1 MRRFVSLYGV
11 PRTVVS
17 DNGPNFV
24 LGESIINEAIETV
37 ELNDEVKAY
46 LGLQGIK
53 WTFITPYSPWK
64 GGFYERMIKSVKQA
78 LAKANGRKKMTSSE
92 LSTVFYEIS
101 AFINERPLTKSNQ
114 DFQSDLPI
122 RPCDFIKAEM
132 KTTIPLTL
140 DYSED
145 YRPSRETQAIQ
156 TKKDTLEALKA
167 SSETTEAVWKC
178 WQRQYLVELRE
189 QHKKRMDSKKGT
201 SATPTVDQLVIID
214 EGDFTPRNYWRLGR
228 IQKVVEA
235 RDGVVREVELLVDS
249 GRTLCRSI
257 NQIVPLELDMEPDE
271 EPSEKPKVEE
281 QKVEEPK
288 EPSGHRYNLRSRNPL
303 INKTVMMAV
312 MMKTLICMVTGQ
324 KIECTPT
331 GLSIAGQFTE
341 FEACVDSYCTTFK
354 RINWKYS
361 DQSEIWI
368 PPALKLQ
375 DHQATVKIS
384 DGKDVQIREVQCPA
398 VPFCETIDC
407 TFCWSNVLNPECH
420 TYWAVLGIGL
430 MLYCIMMFFH
440 CLFHVPVPIGAPI
453 SLAGKLIKMATVGV
467 AKALIQGTR
476 GAVNRIFR
484 RRWNNARRISWEEL
498 IPLTII
504 LLILG
509 PSFGHACQEVD
520 VISQQQEICN
530 EDGLNCKTVTE
541 EILKLSDSRKEG
553 CIRLMKNGT
562 VLRDVRVELIT
573 VQMNCSKEILT
584 YTQHA
589 EIKVWSTKRCPRMGS
604 CKDEK
609 CNAINRT
616 SIIPE
621 LQPANNYVGVT
632 GCSESCGGPGCGCF
646 YLSSGCIFYRI
657 YAEPK
662 SNQKFEIFRCAEFTP
677 SVKLKVKSTRLNSY
691 ENKER
696 SKQLLLTTGQTM
708 TLEDIQITADSI
720 ETPISTVIN
729 EWFIKSDHQ
738 VALWTSKELPS
749 LQCDE
754 KLRNCFLE
762 ENCNCQPGEDRMN
775 CNCVQNDLEK
785 MFQRTTSRLPI
796 QEGHWRI
803 EGDKDKI
810 KGLVSGAVSTTIT
823 LKIKENWN
831 TRVIKTEEQCSVESS
846 PAVGCYAC
854 SPGATAEILCKS
866 TKRATIAN
874 VECSEDSFTVQCT
887 TEGARTTIHLSSEY
901 AKLHRNC
908 SLDCGGKKREYFEI
922 TGILKYT
929 GSIWT
934 SIHRLIAGNTTV
946 FNEINLPDINHL
958 MDSYFTFMKS
968 VITIIFATGII
979 FLLTYSCISSAGRKF
994 LKGFFKA
1001 TWIIIKLVIYGI
1013 IRVPLF
1019 INRFLRGRT
1028 LCFCMLITAFCLLP
1042 VHCNKDL
1049 ITGMDKE
1056 LQEKIY
1062 EMERRMKEMESAL
1075 YESGPIFFRE
1085 PPPAFSQGAEAKEP
1099 SIIVEVEEEE
1109 SIKKSM
1115 TTSSIIVEMEGD
1127 RHRHSHRDDRK
1138 RKDRHHRDGQKEHR
1152 RRRNDRNDHHH
1163 REDQKDHRHHH
1174 DVQQEHRHHHE
1185 DQKEPSVKSVVVK
1198 RLKTRRILSAKKS
1211 REIQGTITCSFCG
1224 RGHKTDMCGQ
1234 FTTAEER
1241 RGRLRE
1247 QGKCGNCLSVLG
1259 MRGKHWC
1266 RPKVCGYCSQRNH
1279 HHATCD
1285 KVETRVQD

>member
-17 DNGPNFV
+17 NNGPNFV
-24 LGESIINEAIETV
+24 LGESIINEAMETV

-78 LAKANGRKKMTSSE
+78 LAKANGKKKMTSSE

-249 GRTLCRSI
+249 GRTLRRSI

-271 EPSEKPKVEE
+271 EPSETPRVEE
-281 QKVEEPK
+281 AKVEEPK
-288 EPSGHRYNLRSRNPL
+288 ETSGHRYNLRSRNPL
-303 INKTVMMAV
+303 INRTVMMAL
-312 MMKTLICMVTGQ
+312 MMTTLICMVTGQ

-331 GLSIAGQFTE
+331 GLSIVGQFTE
-341 FEACVDSYCTTFK
+341 FEACVESYCTKFK

-361 DQSEIWI
+361 AQSEIWI

-384 DGKDVQIREVQCPA
+384 DGKEVQIREVQCPA

-453 SLAGKLIKMATVGV
+453 SLAGKLIKMATVGI

-504 LLILG
+504 MLILG
-509 PSFGHACQEVD
+509 SSFGQACQEAD

-562 VLRDVRVELIT
+562 VIRDVRVELIT
-573 VQMNCSKEILT
+573 VQMNCSKEVLT

-589 EIKVWSTKRCPRMGS
+589 EIKVSSTKRCPRMGS

-616 SIIPE
+616 SMITE
-621 LQPANNYVGVT
+621 LHPANNCVGVT

-657 YAEPK
+657 YSEPK

-677 SVKLKVKSTRLNSY
+677 SVKLKIKSTRLNSY

-708 TLEDIQITADSI
+708 TLEDIQVTADSI

-738 VALWTSKELPS
+738 VALWTSKESS

-762 ENCNCQPGEDRMN
+762 ENCNCQSGEDQMN

-803 EGDKDKI
+803 EEDKDKI
-810 KGLVSGAVSTTIT
+810 KGLISGAVSTTIT
-823 LKIKENWN
+823 LKIKENWI
-831 TRVIKTEEQCSVESS
+831 TKVIKTEEQCSVESS

-874 VECSEDSFTVQCT
+874 VECSEESFTVQCT
-887 TEGARTTIHLSSEY
+887 TEGARTTIHLTSEY

-908 SLDCGGKKREYFEI
+908 SLGCGGKKREYFEI

-994 LKGFFKA
+994 LKGLFKA
-1001 TWIIIKLVIYGI
+1001 TWIIIKLIIYGI

-1019 INRFLRGRT
+1019 LNRLLRGRT
-1028 LCFCMLITAFCLLP
+1028 LCLCMLITAFCLLP
-1042 VHCNKDL
+1042 VQCNKDL
-1049 ITGMDKE
+1049 ITGMNQE
-1056 LQEKIY
+1056 VQEKLN
-1062 EMERRMKEMESAL
+1062 EMERRMRAMEAAL
-1075 YESGPIFFRE
+1075 FETGPIICRE
-1085 PPPAFSQGAEAKEP
+1085 PPPAFSQEAELKQPA
-1099 SIIVEVEEEE
+1099 ILVEVESEDT
-1109 SIKKSM
+1109 IKKSM
-1115 TTSSIIVEMEGD
+1115 KAPGIIIEMEEDRRDHESEPKACNKDRRETEPKDQQRKNLLREDHREQDRQED
-1127 RHRHSHRDDRK
+1127 RHR
-1138 RKDRHHRDGQKEHR
+1138 KDRQEDR
-1152 RRRNDRNDHHH
+1152 RG
-1163 REDQKDHRHHH
+1163 KDH
-1174 DVQQEHRHHHE
+1174 QEDRRGKNLHHE
-1185 DQKEPSVKSVVVK
+1185 DQRGKDHQKEPSVKSQVAK
-1198 RLKTRRILSAKKS
+1198 RLKIRRILSDKK
-1211 REIQGTITCSFCG
+1211 
-1224 RGHKTDMCGQ
+1224 
-1234 FTTAEER
+1234 
-1241 RGRLRE
+1241 
-1247 QGKCGNCLSVLG
+1247 
-1259 MRGKHWC
+1259 
-1266 RPKVCGYCSQRNH
+1266 
-1279 HHATCD
+1279 
-1285 KVETRVQD
+1285 